1 MPKLLSIIIPVY
13 NVELYLDECLKSI
26 FEQMNDDVEVI
37 LINDG
42 STDKSN
48 EIIEKYSNEYQFK
61 YINQVNQ
68 GISATRNVGL
78 KESSSTYVTFLDSDD
93 ILANGILDKIIKEI
107 KTSKIDLYK
116 FKYKKFIDGE
126 DIDTSIFPS
135 GNDVFISRNDIA
147 EETDFYCWQYV
158 FKRSLFDGI
167 SFDCGRC
174 FEDQLVIPL
183 VIYKASTCKFID
195 SIIVYYRM
203 RNLSIT
209 NTVELSHVD
218 DALFG
223 LYRYSN
229 KFSEDKIYF
238 SKILAEQYISFLS
251 KCARADHLDHSH
263 VMNAMQ
269 EVNKIISINMIIRSK
284 NLKATIFRVFS
295 KFIFYRLRIVT
306 KKDYS

>member
-1 MPKLLSIIIPVY
+1 MPKLLSIIIPIY

-61 YINQVNQ
+61 YISQVNQ

-93 ILANGILDKIIKEI
+93 ILATGILDKIIKEI

-183 VIYKASTCKFID
+183 VIYKALTCKFID

-223 LYRYSN
+223 LNRYS
-229 KFSEDKIYF
+229 KKYSEDKIYF

-251 KCARADHLDHSH
+251 KCARADHLDHSQIGRAH
-263 VMNAMQ
+263 V
-269 EVNKIISINMIIRSK
+269 
-284 NLKATIFRVFS
+284 
-295 KFIFYRLRIVT
+295 
-306 KKDYS
+306 

>member
-13 NVELYLDECLKSI
+13 NVELYLDECLNSVFSQVK
-26 FEQMNDDVEVI
+26 DDVEVI

-42 STDKSN
+42 STDRSG
-48 EIIEKYSNEYQFK
+48 EIIKKYNDEYDFK
-61 YINQVNQ
+61 YIHQVNQ
-68 GISATRNVGL
+68 GLSAARNAGL
-78 KESSSTYVTFLDSDD
+78 KESSSKYVAFLDSDD
-93 ILANGILDKIIKEI
+93 ILANGIIDKILKEI
-107 KTSKIDLYK
+107 KISKIDIYK
-116 FKYKKFIDGE
+116 FKYKKFMDGE
-126 DIDTSIFPS
+126 NFDKTTLPS
-135 GNDVFISRNDIA
+135 GNDILISRNDIA
-147 EETDFYCWQYV
+147 EEADFYCWQYV
-158 FKRSLFDGI
+158 FKRSLFDGM

-229 KFSEDKIYF
+229 KYSEDKIYF

-269 EVNKIISINMIIRSK
+269 EVNKIISINMIISSK
-284 NLKATIFRVFS
+284 NLKAIIFRVFS

-306 KKDYS
+306 KKDYA